1 MLKHGLIDEIVPEP
15 LGGAHRDREGM
26 AKTLRA
32 TLLRHLQELQA
43 MDSSTRIEKRIE
55 RFATMGVYGHE
66 S

>member
-1 MLKHGLIDEIVPEP
+1 
-15 LGGAHRDREGM
+15 M

-43 MDSSTRIEKRIE
+43 LDPSTRIEKRIE

>member
-1 MLKHGLIDEIVPEP
+1 
-15 LGGAHRDREGM
+15 M

-43 MDSSTRIEKRIE
+43 LDPSTRIEKRIE
-55 RFATMGVYGHE
+55 RFASMGVYGHE